1 MAAMT
6 TSKKRKRELDDTQR
20 VSFVLSEQP
29 ATQLGPVLANFPSI
43 KPTKSTSF
51 RCYKTHTK
59 KPTTDNEE
67 MPFVEIPMLIAGET
81 EAVDFY
87 SSEETRRAAL
97 GNRYLVGVHNKRTGI
112 TTLRAAPLHILTHEV
127 KALKGLQPAAVSTL
141 QRLEARA
148 ALGETFGTKK
158 AKLAIRAQERNKVDV
173 SAMEGVAD
181 HLQES
186 ILKNTSTLPSKEEA
200 KANADSTRLVPR
212 YDIDALNPSDIYPV
226 HHIIPKPEWKALSI
240 SPYTSAS
247 AGAERVALLPFKRSN
262 WINDHLALAFASSS
276 PNKTTI
282 KMLMYISAMIAFHK
296 ATFRDINKDVI
307 QQKLSMVP
315 SVVIDGLLSRFTETA
330 RGSTEPRKTSEKA
343 TMLLTHMFALC
354 LHVDDF
360 ATDTSVLASDLS
372 MEPAKVNMLFK
383 SLGCKINK
391 LTPSDLKR
399 LGLPDSA
406 GDVKR
411 AILKTPLEFP
421 KPRVRRRM

>member
-20 VSFVLSEQP
+20 VSFALSDQP
-29 ATQLGPVLANFPSI
+29 ATQLGPVLANFPSV

-51 RCYKTHTK
+51 KCYKTQTQ

-87 SSEETRRAAL
+87 SSEETRRGSL
-97 GNRYLVGVHNKRTGI
+97 GSRYLVGVHNKRTGI

-200 KANADSTRLVPR
+200 KANADSTRLVPQ
-212 YDIDALNPSDIYPV
+212 YDIDALNPNDIYPL
-226 HHIIPKPEWKALSI
+226 HNMIPKPEWKALSI
-240 SPYTSAS
+240 SNYMSADGD
-247 AGAERVALLPFKRSN
+247 AKRVALLPFKRSH
-262 WINDHLALAFASSS
+262 WVNDHLALAFASPS
-276 PNKTTI
+276 PDKTTI
-282 KMLMYISAMIAFHK
+282 KMLIYISTMIAFHK
-296 ATFRDINKDVI
+296 ATFKNINKDVI
-307 QQKLSMVP
+307 QEKLPMVP
-315 SVVIDGLLSRFTETA
+315 SVVIDGLLSRFSETA
-330 RGSTEPRKTSEKA
+330 RGS
-343 TMLLTHMFALC
+343 
-354 LHVDDF
+354 VD
-360 ATDTSVLASDLS
+360 VLAADLS

-391 LTPSDLKR
+391 LTQSDLKR

-406 GDVKR
+406 VDVKR

-421 KPRVRRRM
+421 KPRIRRRT

>member
-1 MAAMT
+1 MAAMI
-6 TSKKRKRELDDTQR
+6 TSKKRKRDLDDTQR
-20 VSFVLSEQP
+20 VSFALSDQP
-29 ATQLGPVLANFPSI
+29 ATQLGPVLANFPSV

-51 RCYKTHTK
+51 KCYKTQTQ
-59 KPTTDNEE
+59 KPTTDDEE
-67 MPFVEIPMLIAGET
+67 KPFVEIPMLIAGET

-87 SSEETRRAAL
+87 SSDETRRGSL
-97 GNRYLVGVHNKRTGI
+97 GSRYLVGVHNKRTGI
-112 TTLRAAPLHILTHEV
+112 TTIRAAPLHILTHEV

-186 ILKNTSTLPSKEEA
+186 ILKNTSTLPSKVHVWFQ
-200 KANADSTRLVPR
+200 STTV
-212 YDIDALNPSDIYPV
+212 DALNPSDIYPL
-226 HHIIPKPEWKALSI
+226 HNMIPKPEWKALSI
-240 SPYTSAS
+240 SNYMS
-247 AGAERVALLPFKRSN
+247 AGGDTERVALLPFKRSH

-282 KMLMYISAMIAFHK
+282 KMLIYISTMIAFHK
-296 ATFRDINKDVI
+296 ATFKNISKDVI

-315 SVVIDGLLSRFTETA
+315 SIVIDGLLSRFTETA
-330 RGSTEPRKTSEKA
+330 RGSTEARKTSEKA

-354 LHVDDF
+354 LHVDEF
-360 ATDTSVLASDLS
+360 ATDTSVLAADLS
-372 MEPAKVNMLFK
+372 MESTK

-391 LTPSDLKR
+391 LTQSDLKR

-406 GDVKR
+406 GEIKR

-421 KPRVRRRM
+421 KPRMRRRA